1 MASRIR
7 ARSKTG
13 LSAAPA
19 LQDAAPTRPAPADH
33 ALSRH
38 RAAVRARLRRSGPAR
53 PGPDSVT
60 WKVNREAIVIAGWG
74 RAILLQL
81 AHPAIAAGVHD
92 HSAFRGSL
100 AASLR
105 RLRSTVGAMLALTFG
120 DTEEMIT
127 AAAHINA
134 VHDRVRGGIAD
145 AAGEAYSAHDPGPQR
160 WVHATLLDSVPLVY
174 ELLVGPLTDG
184 ERDRYCLEAAHIE
197 PLLGMPA
204 GWLPRDSVQLDAYMR
219 EMLASERLVVTET
232 SRALAHALLYPPH
245 WYVAWPAFRAMQ
257 LITIG
262 SLPAS
267 IRRAYGFDWRPR
279 DARAFAR
286 WTALLRTSRRLLP
299 PWAREWPKARRRSSC
314 GNITEVQVGG

>member
-1 MASRIR
+1 
-7 ARSKTG
+7 
-13 LSAAPA
+13 
-19 LQDAAPTRPAPADH
+19 
-33 ALSRH
+33 
-38 RAAVRARLRRSGPAR
+38 
-53 PGPDSVT
+53 
-60 WKVNREAIVIAGWG
+60 
-74 RAILLQL
+74 
-81 AHPAIAAGVHD
+81 
-92 HSAFRGSL
+92 
-100 AASLR
+100 
-105 RLRSTVGAMLALTFG
+105 
-120 DTEEMIT
+120 
-127 AAAHINA
+127 
-134 VHDRVRGGIAD
+134 VRGCIGD
-145 AAGEAYSAHDPGPQR
+145 AAGEAYSAHDPGLQR

-232 SRALAHALLYPPH
+232 SRALAHSLLYPPH

-262 SLPAS
+262 SLPPS

-286 WTALLRTSRRLLP
+286 WTALLRTSRRLIP
-299 PWAREWPKARRRSSC
+299 PWAREWPRARRRSSC
-314 GNITEVQVGG
+314 GNITEVPVGG